1 MYKIDNMSAERK
13 TGERMPNS
21 AKKIDESVAKM
32 LRLGRKLE
40 LLFTGLFIVLAS
52 FSAIAIGVIALAICK
67 GKLFDSSN
75 TVSVLVPLM
84 YMLICCGATWTLRRI
99 SRDMARGDSPFTV
112 AHARRIAAIGW
123 TLVAV
128 SLVELVAS
136 PGFISITLGPIFL
149 VNSPSAMFDELA
161 LPVDV
166 GAILGAV
173 CCFSLAT
180 IWRYG
185 SLLQDQTEDLV

>member
-1 MYKIDNMSAERK
+1 MSAERK

-21 AKKIDESVAKM
+21 AKKIDESIAKM

-52 FSAIAIGVIALAICK
+52 FSAIAIGVFALAICK

-123 TLVAV
+123 TLVA
-128 SLVELVAS
+128 S

-149 VNSPSAMFDELA
+149 VNSPSAMFDELT

-173 CCFSLAT
+173 CCFSLAA